1 MHRLFHGTSP
11 LGQPGSTIRTL
22 GADLRSLRKSRKLTL
37 EDLAGQL
44 GKSVGWL
51 SQVERDLSTP
61 DPEDLAH
68 MAQIFDVPQSLFSG
82 PATPASE
89 VGRVVRKTKRRAIGE
104 RVPGLVEDLLS
115 PDLTDSFEV
124 VQSTFLPGA
133 GLTKPVQRDTQE
145 LAVMITGRLDI
156 WLGDQA
162 FTVAAGDTFRVRD
175 ETLRWANPYDTP
187 AVAVWVISPP
197 VY

>member
-1 MHRLFHGTSP
+1 MGHA
-11 LGQPGSTIRTL
+11 GSNVRTL

-61 DPEDLAH
+61 DPEDLTQ

-82 PATPASE
+82 PAAPVAE

-133 GLTKPVQRDTQE
+133 GLIEPVRRDTQE
-145 LAVMITGRLDI
+145 LAVMITGKLDI

-162 FTVAAGDTFRVRD
+162 FTVTAGDSFRVRD
-175 ETLRWANPYDTP
+175 ETLRWANPYDAP